1 MAGQGDKTQH
11 KSQDQTK
18 RQKLDALHKHVQ
30 ALKLEDKGFAAIEFC
45 SDLSDAIGKARDS
58 PTPFG
63 DPDHID
69 GVAASYTRA
78 AELLESAQGDLG
90 KVAKA
95 GLPAVWVGTAGEK
108 ASEVVGAAS
117 RSTDETAEKLR
128 EAVPV
133 LRQLGID
140 IGAAQA
146 TDEYARVALD
156 YAQSLCSP
164 FFSDREQLLEAK
176 KAVLDGIT
184 YMIEADDRAKEGG
197 KKAAEKLNKLAAQ
210 ARTRKVTAN
219 GLTDADRLVI
229 ADAADPGGPTNLN
242 EILSSNEL
250 KRSAQFRDKMSA
262 QDQAEFDRLISRA
275 KSPQEG
281 AYLMK
286 ALAAGYDIKTLR
298 SFGED
303 IHGRD
308 ATWLREHLAPFHTSG
323 DTRIGVD
330 SASEFDVPGAKGA
343 EWTQG
348 KNGTC
353 VSSSTVAARA
363 LVDPVYTLRL
373 TTGGHPGDPAYDSPA
388 AFKKRLLDEQVRVH
402 KEGDGGPLP
411 DGGMDLTGKN
421 EVLNDEIAPR
431 TGSSYE
437 QREVR
442 TPDSRREALP
452 LIEQAVDEGKPV
464 PIGVQGF
471 DTVDGERVP
480 VGHAMMIVGHEGD
493 KLEVYNPWGYTTWV
507 SEDDFVNNHMDKAS
521 DKRLPDAYEYSLPK

>member
-1 MAGQGDKTQH
+1 M
-11 KSQDQTK
+11 
-18 RQKLDALHKHVQ
+18 Q
-30 ALKLEDKGFAAIEFC
+30 ALKLSDDATFAFC
-45 SDLSDAIGKARDS
+45 LALSDAIGKARDT
-58 PTPFG
+58 PTPIG

-69 GVAASYTRA
+69 GVAARYTRA
-78 AELLESAQGDLG
+78 AELLESAQGDLA

-108 ASEVVGAAS
+108 ASQVVGAAS

-133 LRQLGID
+133 LRQLAID

-156 YAQSLCSP
+156 YAKSLCGP
-164 FFSDREQLLEAK
+164 FFNDREQLLEAK
-176 KAVLDGIT
+176 KATLDGIT
-184 YMIEADDRAKEGG
+184 YLIEADDRAKDGG
-197 KKAAEKLNKLAAQ
+197 KKAAVKLSKLAAQ
-210 ARTRKVTAN
+210 ARTRKVTAD

-229 ADAADPGGPTNLN
+229 ADAADPGGPADLN
-242 EILSSNEL
+242 EILSTNEL
-250 KRSAQFRDKMSA
+250 ERSAQFRDKLSA
-262 QDQAEFDRLISRA
+262 QDQAEFDRLVSRA
-275 KSPQEG
+275 KSPEEG

-323 DTRIGVD
+323 DTRVGVD
-330 SASEFDVPGAKGA
+330 SAAEFDVPGAKGA

-353 VSSSTVAARA
+353 VASSTVAARA

-388 AFKKRLLDEQVRVH
+388 AFEKRLLKEQIRVH

-411 DGGMDLTGKN
+411 DAGMDLTGKHK
-421 EVLNDEIAPR
+421 VINDEIAPH
-431 TGSSYE
+431 TGATYE

-442 TPDSRREALP
+442 TADSRREALP
-452 LIEQAVDEGKPV
+452 LIEEAVDEGKPV

-493 KLEVYNPWGYTTWV
+493 KLEVYNPWGFTTWV

-521 DKRLPDAYEYSLPK
+521 DKRLPTAYEYSLPK

>member
-1 MAGQGDKTQH
+1 MAGHDKTQQ
-11 KSQDQTK
+11 KPQNQTK
-18 RQKLDALHKHVQ
+18 RQKLDALHKHVRS
-30 ALKLEDKGFAAIEFC
+30 LKFEDTGFAAIGFC
-45 SDLSDAIGKARDS
+45 SDLSDAIGKARDT
-58 PTPFG
+58 PVPFG

-117 RSTDETAEKLR
+117 RTTDETAEKLR

-133 LRQLGID
+133 LRQLAID

-156 YAQSLCSP
+156 YGKSLCGM
-164 FFSDREQLLEAK
+164 FSDREQLLEAK
-176 KAVLDGIT
+176 KATLDGIT
-184 YMIEADDRAKEGG
+184 YLMEADDRAKEGG
-197 KKAAEKLNKLAAQ
+197 KKAADKLNKLAAQ
-210 ARTRKVTAN
+210 ARTRKVTAG

-229 ADAADPGGPTNLN
+229 ADAADPGGPADLN
-242 EILSSNEL
+242 EILSANEL

-275 KSPQEG
+275 KSPQES

-303 IHGRD
+303 IQGRD

-323 DTRIGVD
+323 DTRVGLEL
-330 SASEFDVPGAKGA
+330 ASEFDVPGSKGA
-343 EWTQG
+343 VWMQPD
-348 KNGTC
+348 KSGTC
-353 VSSSTVAARA
+353 VASSTVTARA

-388 AFKKRLLDEQVRVH
+388 AFKKRLLDEQTRVH

-411 DGGMDLTGKN
+411 DGGMDLIGKN
-421 EVLNDEIAPR
+421 KVINDEIAPH

-442 TPDSRREALP
+442 TADSRRAALP

-493 KLEVYNPWGYTTWV
+493 KLEVYNPWGFTTWI
-507 SEDDFVNNHMDKAS
+507 SEDDFINNHMDKAS

>member
-1 MAGQGDKTQH
+1 MAGQHHTAQH
-11 KSQDQTK
+11 TSQDQTK
-18 RQKLDALHKHVQ
+18 RQKLDTLHKHVQ
-30 ALKLEDKGFAAIEFC
+30 ALKLEDKVFASFGFC
-45 SDLSDAIGKARDS
+45 SDLSDAIAKARDF
-58 PTPFG
+58 PAPIG

-69 GVAASYTRA
+69 GVADNYKKA
-78 AELLESAQGDLG
+78 AAFLESARGDLA
-90 KVAKA
+90 KVAKD

-117 RSTDETAEKLR
+117 RTTDETAERLR
-128 EAVPV
+128 EAEPV
-133 LRQLGID
+133 LRQLAID

-156 YAQSLCSP
+156 YAQSLCGP
-164 FFSDREQLLEAK
+164 FGDRDQLLEAK

-197 KKAAEKLNKLAAQ
+197 KKAAAKLNKLAAQ
-210 ARTRKVTAN
+210 ARTRKVTAG

-229 ADAADPGGPTNLN
+229 ADAAAPGGPADLN
-242 EILSSNEL
+242 EILTTNDL
-250 KRSAQFRDKMSA
+250 QRSAQFRDKLSA
-262 QDQAEFDRLISRA
+262 KDRAEFDRLVSEA

-281 AYLMK
+281 AYLLK

-298 SFGED
+298 TFGDD

-323 DTRIGVD
+323 DTRVGVD
-330 SASEFDVPGAKGA
+330 SASEFEVPGAKGA
-343 EWTQG
+343 DWTQG
-348 KNGTC
+348 NNGTC

-373 TTGGHPGDPAYDSPA
+373 TTGGHPGDPAYDNPT
-388 AFKKRLLDEQVRVH
+388 AFGKRLLKEQIRVH
-402 KEGDGGPLP
+402 KEGGGGLLP
-411 DGGMDLTGKN
+411 DGGMDLTGKH
-421 EVLNDEIAPR
+421 EVINDEIAPH
-431 TGSSYE
+431 TGAAYE

-442 TPDSRREALP
+442 TPESRRHALP

-464 PIGVQGF
+464 PVGVQGF
-471 DTVDGERVP
+471 DTVHGEKVP

-493 KLEVYNPWGYTTWV
+493 KLQVYNPWGYTTWV

-521 DKRLPDAYEYSLPK
+521 DRRLPEAYEYSLPK

>member
-1 MAGQGDKTQH
+1 MAGHDKTQQ
-11 KSQDQTK
+11 KPQDQTK

-30 ALKLEDKGFAAIEFC
+30 SLKVEDEGFAAIGFC
-45 SDLSDAIGKARDS
+45 SELSDAIGKARDTS
-58 PTPFG
+58 KPAG
-63 DPDHID
+63 DSDHID
-69 GVAASYTRA
+69 GVAASYTQA

-117 RSTDETAEKLR
+117 RTTDETAEKLR

-133 LRQLGID
+133 LKQLAID

-156 YAQSLCSP
+156 YGKSLCGM
-164 FFSDREQLLEAK
+164 FSDREQLREAK
-176 KAVLDGIT
+176 KATLDGIT
-184 YMIEADDRAKEGG
+184 FLIEADDRAKEGG
-197 KKAAEKLNKLAAQ
+197 KKAADKLNKLAAQ
-210 ARTRKVTAN
+210 ARTRRVTAD

-229 ADAADPGGPTNLN
+229 ADAADPGGPANLN

-250 KRSAQFRDKMSA
+250 KRSAQFRDQMSA

-275 KSPQEG
+275 KSPQES

-323 DTRIGVD
+323 DTRVGLEL
-330 SASEFDVPGAKGA
+330 ASEFDVPGAKGA
-343 EWTQG
+343 QWTQG
-348 KNGTC
+348 DNGTC

-388 AFKKRLLDEQVRVH
+388 AFKKRLLDEQIRVH
-402 KEGDGGPLP
+402 KEGNGLPLP
-411 DGGMDLTGKN
+411 DGGMDLTGKD
-421 EVLNDEIAPR
+421 EVINDEITPH
-431 TGSSYE
+431 TGSAYE

-452 LIEQAVDEGKPV
+452 LIEEAVDEGKPV
-464 PIGVQGF
+464 PIGVEGF
-471 DTVDGERVP
+471 DTVDGERVR

-493 KLEVYNPWGYTTWV
+493 KLEVYNPWGFTTWV
-507 SEDDFVNNHMDKAS
+507 SEDDFINNHMDKAS
-521 DKRLPDAYEYSLPK
+521 DKRLPGAYQYNLPK